1 MVETTALGAAMLA
14 AVGSGIYQD
23 LEAAAAAMG
32 GEVSRFEPQMSAS
45 DRQRRLDGWKSALS
59 LA

>member
-14 AVGSGIYQD
+14 AVGSGIYPD
-23 LEAAAAAMG
+23 LGAAAAAMG
-32 GEVSRFEPQMSAS
+32 GEVTRFEPQMSES
-45 DRQRRLDGWKSALS
+45 DRQRRLDGWNSALR